1 MAAMSVDPR
10 TYRSCVVTADLVN
23 FEVKVGETDLFI
35 RAWRDLTREATDTA
49 RRVRNEIQE
58 HGRQYPDFL
67 ASLSPL
73 PTPRGTPP
81 VARSMYAAAR
91 AAGVGP
97 MAAVAGAVAE
107 AVGQELIKETPEVI
121 VENGGDIYICTEHLR
136 TVSIFAG
143 ASPLSLKVGVR
154 VPPGPLGVCTS
165 SATVGHSLSFG
176 KADAAVVAADDT
188 ALADAAATA
197 VGNRVRT
204 PDDVDAALDFARQ
217 IRGVRHVV
225 VIIGDRLGVWGEF
238 EMCSLS

>member
-1 MAAMSVDPR
+1 MPTMSVDPR
-10 TYRSCVVTADLVN
+10 TYRSSVVTTDLVN
-23 FEVKVGETDLFI
+23 FEVKVDETDLFI
-35 RAWRDLTREATDTA
+35 RAWRDLRREATDAA

-58 HGRQYPDFL
+58 HGRRYPDFL

-81 VARSMYAAAR
+81 VVRTMYAAAR

-97 MAAVAGAVAE
+97 MAAVAGTVAE
-107 AVGQELIKETPEVI
+107 AVGQELLKETPEVI
-121 VENGGDIYICTEHLR
+121 VENGGDIYISTEHVR

-143 ASPLSLKVGVR
+143 ASPLSLKVGLR
-154 VPPGPLGVCTS
+154 VPPESLGVCTS
-165 SATVGHSLSFG
+165 SGTVGHSLSFG
-176 KADAAVVAADDT
+176 KADAAVAAADDT
-188 ALADAAATA
+188 ALADAVATA

-217 IRGVRHVV
+217 VRGVRHVV